1 MMVNKIDDE
10 RLLVVMQVDHSR
22 IAGWFAA
29 HWGNDQFESLRPYHS
44 MVLATQEHDA
54 GWWEWEI
61 RPTLN
66 DAGYPIDYIG
76 SVGALGEV
84 WLELYKKIVQSM
96 APIDP
101 YAAYFI
107 SMHGDGL
114 VTKGMGL
121 LDSMPDWA
129 SIDPRFKAFVDEQH
143 DIRSGLLTKI
153 RESDELRPLATDE
166 YLWKNYRHMEVFD
179 QLAQFV
185 CNRYPFNNLSRE
197 KGPTP
202 TLGNIPVP
210 VGPGETD
217 TTVRI
222 DVVNESQAVMSPYPF
237 DIDPLPIS
245 FQGRILPNRPY
256 DSQEEFLDDFY
267 RAERLDVR
275 YTLHSSLP

>member
-1 MMVNKIDDE
+1 MMVNRIDDDSL
-10 RLLVVMQVDHSR
+10 LLVLQIDHSR

-29 HWGNDQFESLRPYHS
+29 HWGNEQFESLRPYRS
-44 MVLATQEHDA
+44 MVLATQEHDS

-66 DAGYPIDYIG
+66 KEGYPLDYIG
-76 SVGALGEV
+76 SVGALGEI
-84 WLELYKKIVQSM
+84 WLDLYKGIVHRI
-96 APIDP
+96 AAIDA

-121 LDSMPDWA
+121 LDYMPDWS
-129 SIDPRFKAFVDEQH
+129 SIDPRFKIFVDEQH
-143 DIRSGLLTKI
+143 EIRSGLLEQI
-153 RESDELRPLATDE
+153 RADEEMQPLATDE

-185 CNRYPFNNLSRE
+185 CNRYPFNSLARE

-202 TLGNIPVP
+202 TLSDLPVP
-210 VGPGETD
+210 VAPDQSDTNVKIEVVDET
-217 TTVRI
+217 
-222 DVVNESQAVMSPYPF
+222 QAMMTPYPF

-245 FQGRILPNRPY
+245 FQGRILPNKPY
-256 DSQEEFLDDFY
+256 EGQEAFLDDFY
-267 RAERLDVR
+267 GAERLDVT
-275 YTLHSSLP
+275 YTLHS

>member
-1 MMVNKIDDE
+1 MMVNPIDDE
-10 RLLVVMQVDHSR
+10 RLLLVLQVDHSR

-29 HWGNDQFESLRPYHS
+29 HWGNGQFEPLRPYAS
-44 MVLATQEHDA
+44 MVLAAQEHDT
-54 GWWEWEI
+54 GWWQWEI

-66 DAGYPIDYIG
+66 DAGYPLDYIG

-84 WLELYKKIVQSM
+84 WLDLYKGIVDRV

-121 LDSMPDWA
+121 LEYMPDWT
-129 SIDPRFKAFVDEQH
+129 SIDPRFKAFVDGQH
-143 DIRSGLLTKI
+143 EIRSQLLADIR
-153 RESDELRPLATDE
+153 RNEELEPMATDE

-185 CNRYPFNNLSRE
+185 CNRYPFNNLARE

-202 TLGNIPVP
+202 TLSDLPVP
-210 VGPGETD
+210 VGPDSSD
-217 TTVRI
+217 TKVRI
-222 DVVNESQAVMSPYPF
+222 DVVNETQAVMSPYPF

-245 FQGRILPNRPY
+245 YQGRILPNRPY
-256 DSQEEFLDDFY
+256 RSQDEFLEDFY
-267 RAERLDVR
+267 GAERLDVR
-275 YTLHSSLP
+275 YSLHSSLP

>member
-1 MMVNKIDDE
+1 MMVNKMDDG
-10 RLLVVMQVDHSR
+10 RLLLVLQVDHSR

-29 HWGNDQFESLRPYHS
+29 HWGNERFEKLQPYRS
-44 MVLATQEHDA
+44 MVLATQEHDS

-66 DAGYPIDYIG
+66 SEGYPLDYIG
-76 SVGALGEV
+76 SVGALGAV
-84 WLELYKKIVQSM
+84 WLDLYKGIVERV
-96 APIDP
+96 APVDP

-121 LDSMPDWA
+121 LEYMPDWS

-143 DIRSGLLTKI
+143 EIRSDLLQEI
-153 RESDELRPLATDE
+153 RKDASLAPFATDE

-185 CNRYPFNNLSRE
+185 CNRYPFNNLARE

-202 TLGNIPVP
+202 TLSDLAVP
-210 VGPGETD
+210 VAPGESD
-217 TTVRI
+217 TNVKI
-222 DVVNESQAVMSPYPF
+222 DVLNESQAMMRPYPF
-237 DIDPLPIS
+237 DIDPIPIS
-245 FQGRILPNRPY
+245 FQGRVLPNEPFAT
-256 DSQEEFLDDFY
+256 QEEFLDIFY
-267 RAERLDVR
+267 GAPRFDVS
-275 YTLHSSLP
+275 YTLHGEI